1 MDGLNQVQ
9 LKNMEDFCR
18 PTFAKISFHKK
29 EKILLEA
36 QKEFAKNGY
45 ISANINRIAKN
56 ASISIGS
63 MYSYFDSK
71 EKLFLGVLQI
81 GINTLEIA
89 LNTIDI
95 EKNEF
100 YDIVRDLLKI
110 AREYATNYKEMNQIY
125 MDLSSQ
131 VLEDMLIA
139 SRVSYDIEH
148 LTKDIYKKII
158 KKGKKDGVV
167 SKSIDSDIL
176 SFYLDNIITTY
187 QFSFTSTYWKNRLCI
202 LLKDKSENYEEIEE
216 ELITIIREGVQKGNG
231 KDKQQE

>member
-1 MDGLNQVQ
+1 MEGLKEVQ
-9 LKNMEDFCR
+9 LKNIEDFCKI
-18 PTFAKISFHKK
+18 TFTKISFNKK

-45 ISANINRIAKN
+45 TSANINRIAKN
-56 ASISIGS
+56 AAISIGS
-63 MYSYFDSK
+63 MYSYFESK

-95 EKNEF
+95 EKNDF
-100 YDIVRDLLKI
+100 YDIVRALLKI

-131 VLEDMLIA
+131 ALEDMLIA
-139 SRVSYDIEH
+139 SRISYDIEH

-158 KKGKKDGVV
+158 KKGKKDDVV

-187 QFSFTSTYWKNRLCI
+187 QFSFTSAYWKNRLCI
-202 LLKDKSENYEEIEE
+202 LLNDKSENYEEIEE
-216 ELITIIREGVQKGNG
+216 GLIAIIREGVRRGNG
-231 KDKQQE
+231 KNK